1 MKTLRTEYQEL
12 QDKIQNT
19 YNNLLAIGDYSFIE
33 INIRVI
39 YDEIAD
45 EVLSLI
51 EEEGINVAEQEY
63 NILESFTQVFY
74 NDRRG
79 NEKMAYLLGA
89 EKENGLYVFDNENFD
104 TMFISF
110 EDLNGEYSKIEAI
123 EEIQNS

>member
-33 INIRVI
+33 INIRAI

-63 NILESFTQVFY
+63 NILESFTQVLY

-89 EKENGLYVFDNENFD
+89 EKENGLYVFDNDNFD
-104 TMFISF
+104 IMFISF
-110 EDLNGEYSKIEAI
+110 EDLNGEYSKIEVI

>member
-19 YNNLLAIGDYSFIE
+19 YNNLLAIEDYSFIE
-33 INIRVI
+33 INIRAI

-89 EKENGLYVFDNENFD
+89 EKENGLYVFDNDNFD
-104 TMFISF
+104 IMFISF
-110 EDLNGEYSKIEAI
+110 EDLNGEYSKIEVI

>member
-33 INIRVI
+33 INIRAI

-89 EKENGLYVFDNENFD
+89 EKENGLYVFDNEDFD
-104 TMFISF
+104 IMFISF
-110 EDLNGEYSKIEAI
+110 EDLNGEYSKIEVI

>member
-19 YNNLLAIGDYSFIE
+19 YNNLLAIEDYSFIE
-33 INIRVI
+33 INIRAI

-89 EKENGLYVFDNENFD
+89 EKENGLYVFDNEDFD
-104 TMFISF
+104 IMFISF
-110 EDLNGEYSKIEAI
+110 EDLNGEYSKIEVI